1 MKTIKKFTHL
11 LLAMWLCIGMM
22 TTTVFAA
29 VSSQDGVEV
38 TLTTDKESYEQG
50 ESITATVT
58 VTNKNEVMV
67 TEVSLES
74 IIPEGYKLADGSE
87 ATKQVT
93 VLAPGETVTLTVT
106 YVADIANSDTDKSE
120 GDTGLNAEDI
130 APPTGDEISGI
141 IWVGLL
147 VLAGAGI
154 VAVIATR
161 KGKKVLSAF
170 MSIVLAGMVLSGVPI
185 QAKAA
190 ETNGKTIYVTE
201 TVTVA
206 GRNVQLNATVGY
218 QIDGNQSEG
227 DEPTD
232 AGEISYKEPFTEHVV
247 MDEKTGNYYVDNQV
261 LITAEEGTTRAE
273 IEQIISQ
280 FGGVI
285 VGCIEITD
293 DYQVELP
300 VALSKAELEQIVTQ
314 LNEND
319 AISLALIH
327 DLFELQFDAVP
338 NDSEW
343 SSEEWSVD
351 YPEGK
356 NWGVEAID
364 AMGAWDY
371 VDRMNYVKVG
381 IMDTMFDMHHED
393 LVFTKV
399 WNNPDSIY
407 SELEKYEPNH
417 GTHVAGTIAAC
428 YNNGKGITGVA
439 PKVTLYGYSLLGTK
453 TDVVEKDLQK
463 TLTESMEIKY
473 ALAKLI
479 TSGCKVINC
488 SLGETQKDMDLEL
501 QRKVFGSF
509 LYKLIKR
516 GYDFVIVQAA
526 GNDSISA
533 TENGLFTGIT
543 IAEVVNRVIVV
554 GAVETNG
561 SHKNGLFGDRV
572 FDGYTFSAF
581 SGYGERVD
589 VVAPGAEIYS
599 TIPYNNIFDKKYQYM
614 TGTSMAAPHVSGIA
628 AMCFSVNPTL
638 SGEDVKSIIVQSSNV
653 MVKDN
658 NDEYQEYYFK
668 DYIKNSKL
676 KKECPAHTVLLDY
689 PLVNA
694 RLAVERAL
702 NITGEAVSPVNPSKG
717 IVMGN
722 IRGNDEADPDDTVPK
737 KSSDVVSISAYKISN
752 YDGSTLEY
760 STLTQSNANG
770 NYELVLEPG
779 EYYINIYK
787 NGYLPYVI
795 RNVNVV
801 ENEIA
806 YLDNVLLIP
815 STGAQVS
822 SELQGT
828 VRNAMDGSGIEGVT
842 VRFRPDWNNRTGELA
857 KIAEEDSEA
866 VTTTD
871 ETGHYLIRLL
881 EGCYTVEVV
890 KDGYIKN
897 YANAVCTNMDNV
909 AQDVAMTPILS
920 DDEYRIVLTWSSTP
934 SDLDSHISGPLSD
947 GGRFHVLYSD
957 MSAYDNDTT
966 VAMLDLDDTDSYGPE
981 TITLKKTQNGTY
993 RYAVH
998 DFSNRESQS
1007 SKALSM
1013 SGAKVTLY
1021 RGNAL
1026 IATYNVPINTVGT
1039 VWNVFEISGNELRS
1053 INTFENI
1060 SSSHDVCAWNGET
1073 ENSLKEKQETD
1084 SENDTNGENCIETN
1098 IEIRAS
1104 HISALGNDELLED
1117 VDGEVTESET
1127 VVEEATVSESLLES
1141 VMDTTTE
1148 EGVLQENVI
1157 EEEAVVEETIEN
1169 QKFLEETA
1177 RETMETDGLLEE

>member
-120 GDTGLNAEDI
+120 GGTGLNAEDI
-130 APPTGDEISGI
+130 APPTGDKISGI

-206 GRNVQLNATVGY
+206 GRDVQLNATVGY

-232 AGEISYKEPFTEHVV
+232 AGEISYKEPSAEHVV
-247 MDEKTGNYYVDNQV
+247 MDEETGNYYVDNQI

-273 IEQIISQ
+273 IEQIINQ

-300 VALSKAELEQIVTQ
+300 AALSKAELEQIVTQ

-364 AMGAWDY
+364 AMGAWAY

-381 IMDTMFDMHHED
+381 VIDTMFADHED
-393 LVFTKV
+393 LVYTKV
-399 WNNPDSIY
+399 WNNSVSI
-407 SELEKYEPNH
+407 SSGH
-417 GTHVAGTIAAC
+417 GTHVTGIIAAG

-439 PKVTLYGYSLLGTK
+439 PKVNLYVYSILGDN
-453 TDVVEKDLQK
+453 TDKIVVDSLKSV
-463 TLTESMEIKY
+463 TGFMEMKF
-473 ALAKLI
+473 ALANLI
-479 TSGCKVINC
+479 TADCKVINV
-488 SLGETQKDMDLEL
+488 SLSYEKDLEL
-501 QRKVFGSF
+501 QKKVYGSF
-509 LYKLIKR
+509 LYKLVKK
-516 GYDFVIVQAA
+516 GYDFVIVQSA
-526 GNDSISA
+526 GNESAKA
-533 TENGLFTGIT
+533 TETGLFTGIT
-543 IAEVVNRVIVV
+543 IPEVENRVIVV

-589 VVAPGAEIYS
+589 VVAPGVEIYS
-599 TIPYNNIFDKKYQYM
+599 TIPYIGTFDKKYQYD

-638 SGEDVKSIIVQSSNV
+638 TGEQVKSIIVRSSNV
-653 MVKDN
+653 TVKDN
-658 NDEYQEYYFK
+658 NDKTQYYYFM
-668 DYIKNSKL
+668 DYTENKEK
-676 KKECPAHTVLLDY
+676 KKECPAHTVLLGY

-694 RLAVERAL
+694 RLAVECAL
-702 NITGEAVSPVNPSKG
+702 NKTGEVVSPVNPSTG

-722 IRGNDEADPDDTVPK
+722 IRGNDDTDPEK
-737 KSSDVVSISAYKISN
+737 LSDVVSISAYRISN
-752 YDGSTLEY
+752 YDGSASEY
-760 STLTQSNANG
+760 ATSTQSDENG
-770 NYELVLEPG
+770 YYELVLEPG
-779 EYYINIYK
+779 EYYMNIYK

-795 RNVNVV
+795 RDVNVV
-801 ENEIA
+801 ENEIT

-815 STGAQVS
+815 STGAQAS

-828 VRNAMDGSGIEGVT
+828 VCNAMDGSGIEGVT

-890 KDGYIKN
+890 KDGYIKS
-897 YANAVCTNMDNV
+897 YANVVCTNMDNV

-947 GGRFHVLYSD
+947 GDRFHVLYSD

-1026 IATYNVPINTVGT
+1026 IATYNVPVNTVGT
-1039 VWNVFEISGNELRS
+1039 VWNVFEISGDELRS

-1060 SSSHDVCAWNGET
+1060 SSPYDVCAWNGDT
-1073 ENSLKEKQETD
+1073 ENSLEEKQETD
-1084 SENDTNGENCIETN
+1084 SQNGTNGENRIETN

-1104 HISALGNDELLED
+1104 RISALGNDVLLED

-1148 EGVLQENVI
+1148 EGVLRENVI

-1169 QKFLEETA
+1169 EKFLEETA